1 MDESGRKLRKN
12 QTKLKIQ
19 IHGNENPH
27 QKPTIQRLNFHHS
40 RAQVQDFFEI
50 RLLLDKNLKIFEIFS
65 KFCSQT
71 QNFLHF

>member
-27 QKPTIQRLNFHHS
+27 QRPIIQRLNFHHS
-40 RAQVQDFFEI
+40 WAQVQDLFEI
-50 RLLLDKNLKIFEIFS
+50 RLILDKNLKIFEIFS